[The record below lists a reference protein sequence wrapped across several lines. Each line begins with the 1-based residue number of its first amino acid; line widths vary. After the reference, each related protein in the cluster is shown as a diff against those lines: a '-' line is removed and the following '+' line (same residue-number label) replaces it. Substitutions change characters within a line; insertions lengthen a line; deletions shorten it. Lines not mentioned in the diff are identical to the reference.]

1 MDFFALQSIS
11 KVVLPDIFLYQA
23 VPVFLLKIINDKIS
37 IDANKITLYFIGVI
51 KQVLKIVCDNET
63 INILLYI

>member
-1 MDFFALQSIS
+1 MDLFALLSIS
-11 KVVLPDIFLYQA
+11 KVVLPDIFFCQA
-23 VPVFLLKIINDKIS
+23 VPVFLLKIINDEIS

-63 INILLYI
+63 INILLYL

>member
-1 MDFFALQSIS
+1 MDFFALPSIS

-63 INILLYI
+63 INILLYL

>member
-1 MDFFALQSIS
+1 MDFFALPSIS
-11 KVVLPDIFLYQA
+11 KVVLPDTFLYQA

-37 IDANKITLYFIGVI
+37 IDVNKITLYFIGVI

-63 INILLYI
+63 INILLYL